1 MYIFLSCFKIYNIH
15 KSLKVSVSET
25 LLIIM
30 AKWPRFGSC
39 KTRLSKDIGKRNAL
53 RIQNKMLN
61 HTLSVS
67 NYLKDQ
73 QITEISMAITGIGL
87 NSSKRWCKDLG
98 INHFYFQGKGCLGE
112 KMKRQIFKSQRNSKN
127 YQKKNIIFI
136 GTDLPNLSHM
146 DIVKTI
152 SKLEKKDVILG
163 PSNDGGYWLIAFSQR
178 FISKNNYLPFI
189 NIEWSNNDV
198 LKRTIDNL
206 SQQKIKID
214 FLDTKVDIDTIK
226 DIEQRG

>member
-1 MYIFLSCFKIYNIH
+1 
-15 KSLKVSVSET
+15 
-25 LLIIM
+25 M

-61 HTLSVS
+61 HTFSVS
-67 NYLKDQ
+67 NYLKEQ
-73 QITEISMAITGIGL
+73 KLAEICIAITGIGL

-98 INHFYFQGKGCLGE
+98 INHFYLQGKGCLGE
-112 KMKRQIFKSQRNSKN
+112 RMKRIIFKSQRDSKN
-127 YQKKNIIFI
+127 YQKKHIIII
-136 GTDLPNLSHM
+136 GTDLPNLSHT
-146 DIVKTI
+146 DIIKTI
-152 SKLEKKDVILG
+152 SKLEKKDIILG

-189 NIEWSNNDV
+189 NIQWSSNHV
-198 LKRTIDNL
+198 LKKTIDNL
-206 SQQKIKID
+206 SQQKRNID
-214 FLDTKVDIDTIK
+214 FLNTKIDIDTLD

>member
-1 MYIFLSCFKIYNIH
+1 
-15 KSLKVSVSET
+15 
-25 LLIIM
+25 M

-67 NYLKDQ
+67 NYLKEQ
-73 QITEISMAITGIGL
+73 KITEISMAITGIGL

-98 INHFYFQGKGCLGE
+98 INNFYFQGKGCLGE
-112 KMKRQIFKSQRNSKN
+112 KMKRQIFKSRRNLRN
-127 YQKKNIIFI
+127 NKKNIIFI

-146 DIVKTI
+146 DIVRTI
-152 SKLEKKDVILG
+152 SKLKKKDVIIG
-163 PSNDGGYWLIAFSQR
+163 PSNDGGYWLIGFSQR
-178 FISKNNYLPFI
+178 FLSKNSYLPFI
-189 NIEWSNNDV
+189 NIKWSSNDV
-198 LKRTIDNL
+198 LRKTINNL

-214 FLDTKVDIDTIK
+214 FLSTKIDIDTLH
-226 DIEQRG
+226 DIDQRG